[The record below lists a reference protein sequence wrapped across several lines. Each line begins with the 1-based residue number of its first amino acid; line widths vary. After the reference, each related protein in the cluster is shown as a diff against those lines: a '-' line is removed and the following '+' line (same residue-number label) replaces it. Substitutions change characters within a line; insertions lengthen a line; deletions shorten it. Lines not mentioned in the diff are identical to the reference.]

1 MRHVFLPIVT
11 EGGGYPDTVLEIA
24 ADLARTL
31 EGRLTVICNDD
42 RQGEHSQ
49 GQATEVSDRRGG
61 CQTPSGGII
70 SDGCRMVKTDNV
82 FATACSLAGTAGGI
96 ILLASGSET
105 EAATALVDCGLPV
118 FFIPRSTEQLDLQG
132 EALLLW
138 DGSRGAVHA
147 LGAALPLLR
156 NARVV
161 RILEIDDGSLR
172 RPASEALSL
181 LKSHGIEANI
191 QHDLAF
197 GEKAGLVIMDQIAT
211 LKPAYVVMGGFGHA
225 RWLEGVIGG
234 VTRRLL
240 TECPVPV
247 FLKH

>member
-1 MRHVFLPIVT
+1 MRHVFLPIADKDGVH
-11 EGGGYPDTVLEIA
+11 PDTI
-24 ADLARTL
+24 LAVAVNLAQSL
-31 EGRLTVICNDD
+31 EGRLTVIRKDEP
-42 RQGEHSQ
+42 Q
-49 GQATEVSDRRGG
+49 
-61 CQTPSGGII
+61 
-70 SDGCRMVKTDNV
+70 DGCRKGQAAEPSGRNGCRIVKADDV
-82 FATACSLAGTAGGI
+82 FATACSLAGAAGGI
-96 ILLASGSET
+96 MLLGGGSEA
-105 EAATALVDCGLPV
+105 EAATALVEYGLPV
-118 FFIPRSTEQLDLQG
+118 FFVPRPIGQLDLHG

-138 DGSRGAVHA
+138 DGSRSAVHA
-147 LGAALPLLR
+147 LGSALPLLR
-156 NARVV
+156 DARRV

-181 LKSHGIEANI
+181 LKRHGIEANL

-197 GEKAGLVIMDQIAT
+197 GEKAGFVIMDQIAT

-234 VTRRLL
+234 VTRRIL